1 MSFKPSQLMIAGAAG
16 LTTAVIVAYLTV
28 STHSSQSPA
37 SSTLNSVSQ
46 PQTTPSPTA
55 AAPANPPISSPSSQT
70 NPVVIRPPV
79 ENCRISMAVV
89 DDPEPPLNVRSSP
102 EVQDGNIVGQ
112 LDNDTFI
119 SVVNEDQGWLQISS
133 PVEGWV
139 AKNRTNSSCANVE
152 TPINFLQGG
161 SSAIIRGEIIGGGS
175 HRYTLNAGSGQ
186 TLTVESRQQVFPRIV
201 TPDGELL
208 AGDPYTENLTE
219 WTGELPQTG
228 EYTLELDSNFR
239 GYEYEFL
246 VKVE

>member
-1 MSFKPSQLMIAGAAG
+1 MIAGAAG
-16 LTTAVIVAYLTV
+16 LVTAVIVAYLTV
-28 STHSSQSPA
+28 STHSSQPPA
-37 SSTLNSVSQ
+37 SETSNSVSQ

-55 AAPANPPISSPSSQT
+55 AAPANAPISSPSPQ
-70 NPVVIRPPV
+70 PVVIRPPV

-102 EVQDGNIVGQ
+102 EIQDGNIVGQ
-112 LDNDTFI
+112 LDNNTFI
-119 SVVNEDQGWLQISS
+119 SVVNEDQGWLKISS

-161 SSAIIRGEIIGGGS
+161 NSAIIRGEIIGGGS
-175 HRYTLNAGSGQ
+175 HRYTLNAEAGQ

-208 AGDPYTENLTE
+208 AGDPYTENLSE
-219 WTGELPQTG
+219 WTGKLPQTG

-239 GYEYEFL
+239 GYEYEFSVN
-246 VKVE
+246 VK